1 MTDTDRCPLCR
12 AMHAGISCHFAD
24 TDATPL
30 LLAGIDKACTA
41 KALAREIGT
50 TEETLSR
57 SKRRARKAVPAHRKP
72 RLALGLQIRFDL
84 VQYLIGAPVRPP
96 PPTPGWRPQFAPK
109 SIKVWLDERTHRLL
123 TAIAATPAEQSPV
136 VMAALD
142 RWCSKYAVRPR
153 GEWPA
158 YAAKVG
164 AYEHNVPADREIV
177 MRFDLAIGGP
187 GWRRFYAPIAI
198 EEYLAEMGG
207 VAAA

>member
-1 MTDTDRCPLCR
+1 MNDTDRCPLCR
-12 AMHAGISCHFAD
+12 AKHAGISCHFAD

-30 LLAGIDKACTA
+30 LLAGIDKAGSA

-57 SKRRARKAVPAHRKP
+57 SKRRAREAAPAHRKP
-72 RLALGLQIRFDL
+72 RLELGLQIRFDL
-84 VQYLIGAPVRPP
+84 VQYLLGAPVHPP

-109 SIKVWLDERTHRLL
+109 SIKVWLDLPAHRML
-123 TAIAATPAEQSPV
+123 TALAATPAEQSPV

-142 RWCSKYAVRPR
+142 RWCSKYQGKPR

-158 YAAKVG
+158 YAAHVG
-164 AYEHNVPADREIV
+164 EHEHNVPADRETV

-187 GWRRFYAPIAI
+187 GWRRFYAPPAI
-198 EEYLAEMGG
+198 VEYLVETGG
-207 VAAA
+207 AAAA